1 MVNAISL
8 LTLSRY
14 TDISAHPV
22 TRTQRVSIFLHY
34 TIPAGQVVPT
44 HGIGIPVPFRAT
56 EHGRLRRPE
65 RLITVHAHF
74 AFPKEMQNVHE
85 L

>member
-1 MVNAISL
+1 MPTYPLIQYRVRSG
-8 LTLSRY
+8 
-14 TDISAHPV
+14 
-22 TRTQRVSIFLHY
+22 VSIFLHY
-34 TIPAGQVVPT
+34 TILAAHVVPA
-44 HGIGIPVPFRAT
+44 HGIPVPFRAA
-56 EHGRLRRPE
+56 ENGRLRRPE